1 MEHFKRAVFDTVY
14 RRIVEKRRF
23 MQILAGPRQVGKTTL
38 AQQTIKTLNIPC
50 HYISA
55 DEPTLQGAGWIEA
68 QWEIA
73 RLKTGPS
80 ANEALL
86 IIDEVQ
92 KLPNWSET
100 VKRLWDEDTRRGV
113 PLKVL
118 LLGSSVLL
126 IQQGLSESLAGRFEL
141 IPVTHWSLSEM
152 QACFGLTVDQY
163 IYYGGYPGAAGL
175 ISEPQRW
182 TNYLRDSLI
191 ETTVSRDIL
200 LTNRVHKP
208 ALFRQLFYLA
218 CEYSGQ
224 VVSYQKMVGQ
234 LQEAGNTTTLSHYLQ
249 LLDNA
254 GLVCGMLKY
263 AGQQVRTRSSS
274 PKLMV
279 HNTALMSALLGM
291 HFSQVRQQPQIW
303 GRWVESA
310 IGAHLLNSSRSQ
322 NIEIFYWRQANQEV
336 DFILKRNAVVTAI
349 EVKGSAKTAGT
360 SGLDAFEKAFGKC
373 RKLLVGGQ
381 GISPDEFLRYPASHW
396 IGN

>member
-1 MEHFKRAVFDTVY
+1 MERYRRAVFQTIY
-14 RRIVEKRRF
+14 ERTIEKRRF
-23 MQILAGPRQVGKTTL
+23 MQVLAGPRQVGKTTL
-38 AQQTIKTLNIPC
+38 AQQLIQTLNIPC
-50 HYISA
+50 HYVSA
-55 DEPTLQGAGWIEA
+55 DEPTLQGTAWIES
-68 QWEIA
+68 QWEIG
-73 RLKTGPS
+73 RLKTNQF

-86 IIDEVQ
+86 IVDEVQ

-100 VKRLWDEDTRRGV
+100 VKRLWDEDTRRGM
-113 PLKVL
+113 PLKVI

-141 IPVTHWSLSEM
+141 IPVTHWSLSEI
-152 QACFGLTVDQY
+152 QDCFGLTVEQY

-249 LLDNA
+249 LLNNA
-254 GLVCGMLKY
+254 GLVCGILKY
-263 AGQQVRTRSSS
+263 AGQQVRMRSSS

-279 HNTALMSALLGM
+279 QNTALMSALLGM
-291 HFSQVRQQPQIW
+291 DFSQVRQQPQTW

-310 IGAHLLNSSRSQ
+310 IGAHLLNSSRHQ
-322 NIEIFYWRQANQEV
+322 AIEIFYWRQANQEV
-336 DFILKRNAVVTAI
+336 DFILKHAGDITAI
-349 EVKGSAKTAGT
+349 EVKGAAKTAAL
-360 SGLDAFEKAFGKC
+360 SGLDAFENAFGKC

-381 GISPDEFLRYPASHW
+381 GISIEEFLRHPASHW
-396 IGN
+396 IG